1 MARYRCRS
9 ILTMAY
15 IIMCPGLDRPRTVGP
30 GLAVKLIKP
39 DPLRGPLDFF
49 AAVFARTSFG
59 SASHEKAPPLRGRA
73 LSSCA
78 QDWIDR
84 GRSDQVWPWSGSSPI
99 RFADLGTFSRPSSL
113 ELRSAQ
119 PVTKKPHR
127 FAAGLHHQV
136 PRTGLEPAHRL
147 RHYPLKVACLPIS
160 PPGHY

>member
-73 LSSCA
+73 SSSSA

-99 RFADLGTFSRPSSL
+99 RFADLGTFS
-113 ELRSAQ
+113 
-119 PVTKKPHR
+119 
-127 FAAGLHHQV
+127 
-136 PRTGLEPAHRL
+136 
-147 RHYPLKVACLPIS
+147 CLPRSSFAWLARSRKS
-160 PPGHY
+160 PAASRQGLIIKCPGLDSNQHTG